1 VRFVLDTHLGKL
13 SSFLRLCGFDAILLE
28 DDADV
33 ANVSAQDGRVALTR
47 DVGLLKRSIVRYGY
61 WVRFTDPE
69 LQLAEVLEQFDLADE
84 MEPFSRCLRCNTPVA
99 AIDAGTVSDRLLPR
113 TRTSF
118 QEFRHCPG
126 CGRIYWQ
133 GAHYGRLAALI
144 QRARQRLSK

>member
-1 VRFVLDTHLGKL
+1 MR
-13 SSFLRLCGFDAILLE
+13 LE
-28 DDADV
+28 DDADI

-61 WVRFTDPE
+61 WVRHADPE

-99 AIDAGTVSDRLLPR
+99 AIDAGTVSQRVLPR
-113 TRTSF
+113 TRMSF
-118 QEFRHCPG
+118 QEFRHCPE

-133 GAHYGRLAALI
+133 GSHHGRLAALI